1 MIKLPWMLLKLSK
14 NLESESNV
22 LPSLLMKLEL
32 KSSILQECINLQMVK
47 SETSFKVLF
56 SELQFYATTFLYTS
70 QAGKNQ
76 LSLVDM
82 LTVINIKLKILLS
95 KNQESSL

>member
-1 MIKLPWMLLKLSK
+1 MV
-14 NLESESNV
+14 SESNV
-22 LPSLLMKLEL
+22 LLLLQMKLEL
-32 KSSILQECINLQMVK
+32 KSSNSRECINLQMVK
-47 SETSFKVLF
+47 SEISFKVLF
-56 SELQFYATTFLYTS
+56 SELLSYAKTFLYMF

-95 KNQESSL
+95 KNQELSL